1 MNNRLKTLTKGIADV
16 SPLMIPVVPF
26 GIIFGVIGM
35 ELGLS
40 AYMTFGMSVIIFGG
54 ASQIVLLQLFSGGA
68 SSLVAITSVGAVNS
82 RHLLY
87 GAVFSEYLSHLKLT
101 WKIILSYILIDQAF
115 AVSNTYFKKNKEN
128 EFKHYHLLGA
138 GFTCWTIWQI
148 STILGIV
155 LGSVVPEELGL
166 SFTISLTFLAL
177 LINDFR
183 KFKNIIVMMVSGIVA
198 TIGYNAI
205 PFQAYIIVAALSALL
220 VATLLTLINLKK
232 KIMHWSTIIYC
243 GMITYL
249 TRFSMIFLLKE
260 DILNDKTKKV
270 LSYVPSAIFPAIIF
284 PPIFLDSAGSLDI
297 ESNPKIF
304 AAILAII
311 VGYMSRSILVTI
323 FVGLISYWFLIFVYY
338 Q

>member
-1 MNNRLKTLTKGIADV
+1 MNKRLKTLTKGIADV

-26 GIIFGVIGM
+26 GIIFGVIAM

-40 AYMTFGMSVIIFGG
+40 PYMTFGMSVIIFGG

-68 SSLVAITSVGAVNS
+68 SSLVTITSVGAVNS

-101 WKIILSYILIDQAF
+101 WKVILSYVLIDQAF

-138 GFTCWTIWQI
+138 GFTCWTVWQI

-183 KFKNIIVMMVSGIVA
+183 KFKNIIVMLVSGIVA
-198 TIGYNAI
+198 TIGYNTI
-205 PFQAYIIVAALSALL
+205 PFQAYIIVAAIAALL
-220 VATLLTLINLKK
+220 IATLLTLINLKK
-232 KIMHWSTIIYC
+232 K
-243 GMITYL
+243 
-249 TRFSMIFLLKE
+249 
-260 DILNDKTKKV
+260 
-270 LSYVPSAIFPAIIF
+270 
-284 PPIFLDSAGSLDI
+284 
-297 ESNPKIF
+297 
-304 AAILAII
+304 
-311 VGYMSRSILVTI
+311 
-323 FVGLISYWFLIFVYY
+323 
-338 Q
+338 